1 VEAKKGDK
9 SPHDHANIRALPR
22 TCSCAFFD
30 SPCKAGS
37 ESSTSTSIA
46 LIRSIALAAV
56 DDDGVAA
63 LPALPPVAAEM
74 SRVPSVWV
82 SPSTDG
88 GDAWALWVWGEA
100 WGGLRCRGSGVARLH
115 QLFPLPLPPEP
126 PLLVLWL
133 LPVPVPVVVAAV
145 TELRVARAAA
155 EAAAYA
161 ARALLVGLGTASAPP
176 REGANGELRRG
187 RWGADA

>member
-1 VEAKKGDK
+1 
-9 SPHDHANIRALPR
+9 
-22 TCSCAFFD
+22 
-30 SPCKAGS
+30 
-37 ESSTSTSIA
+37 
-46 LIRSIALAAV
+46 
-56 DDDGVAA
+56 
-63 LPALPPVAAEM
+63 M
-74 SRVPSVWV
+74 SRVLSVWV

-133 LPVPVPVVVAAV
+133 LPVPVPVPLLLLPVPVPVVVVAAV